1 MRFNGNTI
9 ENLISAKKSKDE
21 ILVKDLL
28 VDEMSNI
35 IQSEPKQMIKALRNS
50 KVKISDTVSKQD
62 LISIASYNLYNNP
75 IFQKNLAVTITNRN
89 LGSTESYA
97 NSEGGSGGGSSSG
110 GEGGGE
116 GGGGAAG
123 LVSALAGMIGSIGQ
137 FGAARNELKAEEL
150 RTKSKMYEKIFGKEK
165 KTNWLPIAV
174 IGGVLLIG
182 ALVVWRVTANK

>member
-97 NSEGGSGGGSSSG
+97 NSEGGSAGGSA
-110 GEGGGE
+110 GGGE
-116 GGGGAAG
+116 GGGGGAAG
-123 LVSALAGMIGSIGQ
+123 VISALAGMIGSIGQ
-137 FGAARNELKAEEL
+137 FGAARNELKSEEL
-150 RTKSKMYEKIFGKEK
+150 KTKSKMYEKIFGKEK